1 MTLVEFLHPL
11 QGKPTRDLCLAAL
24 YYEHRYAHKDSLTV
38 EEIRAALKRA
48 HIPRSA
54 KLNIAD
60 ILAKGAPFVE
70 VSGKKGKAFLWLLTA
85 SGQVRVRSLL
95 GLPDTSA
102 EIEHD
107 VSALD
112 SIAGSVSDPSVAAY
126 IREALKCLSVGAL
139 RATVVFLWAGAARK
153 IQQDMAG
160 KGSANVFAAIQKH
173 DSKARHFGGVDDFSY
188 VKESVQLLAAQS
200 LGLLDKNQRS
210 ILEDA
215 LDLRNKCAH
224 PGKYSPGVKKVSA
237 FVEDVVNVVFT

>member
-11 QGKPTRDLCLAAL
+11 QGKTGRDLCLAAL
-24 YYEHRYAHKDSLTV
+24 YYEHRYVQKESLTV
-38 EEIRAALKRA
+38 EEIRAAFKRA
-48 HIPRSA
+48 HVPRAA

-70 VSGKKGKAFLWLLTA
+70 VSGKKGKAFLWRLTA
-85 SGQVRVRSLL
+85 SGQDHVRSLL
-95 GLPDTSA
+95 GLPETSA

-112 SIAGSVSDPSVAAY
+112 NIADNVSDPSVAAY

-153 IQQDMAG
+153 IQHDMAN
-160 KGSANVFAAIQKH
+160 KGSSNVFAAIQKH
-173 DSKARHFGGVDDFSY
+173 DSKARHFGGMDDFAY
-188 VKESVQLLAAQS
+188 VKEGVQLLAAQS
-200 LGLLDKNQRS
+200 LGLFDKNQRS
-210 ILEDA
+210 VLEDA

-224 PGKYSPGVKKVSA
+224 PGKYSPGAKKVSA
-237 FVEDVVNVVFT
+237 FVEDVVNVVFI